1 MTQYIEFT
9 SNHPML
15 VIAFFVNALLIIYI
29 EYGRR
34 TALYKNISAQE
45 ATVLQNHESAIF
57 LDIREKAEYAQGHL
71 INSISIPVKSLLKVI
86 SQLSKYKDKPII
98 VYCASGNRSIQGSK
112 ILTGQEFSQVYNL
125 SGGIHAWQKSN
136 LPVTKR

>member
-71 INSISIPVKSLLKVI
+71 INSISIPVKSLLKDI
-86 SQLSKYKDKPII
+86 SQLSKYKNKPII
-98 VYCASGNRSIQGSK
+98 VYSASGNRSIQGS
-112 ILTGQEFSQVYNL
+112 
-125 SGGIHAWQKSN
+125 
-136 LPVTKR
+136 